1 MLRKRIIF
9 TLLFNNG
16 NYMLSRNFLLQQVG
30 NLDWLRK
37 NYNFFQISC
46 SIDELIVLNVSRDS
60 SDQDLFSEHIK
71 ELTKEC
77 FIPIAAGGGIR
88 RVEDAKKLLR
98 SGADKVVLNTPLFKN
113 KDLVIDL
120 SKEFGNKCLIGS
132 IDYKMINNEFKIFIE
147 NGSLQ
152 IEYSVNDFFMA
163 LNELPIG
170 EIYLNSM
177 DRDGTG
183 QGYEFEILN
192 IIKSKIQVPLI
203 MAGGAGN
210 YKHLSDGLINNE
222 IDAVATAHL
231 FNFVG
236 TGLIDARKKLIKD
249 KFNLPEWSIDS
260 LVDLKNIYKKT

>member
-1 MLRKRIIF
+1 
-9 TLLFNNG
+9 
-16 NYMLSRNFLLQQVG
+16 MLSRNFLLQQVG
-30 NLDWLRK
+30 NLDWLRR

-46 SIDELIVLNVSRDS
+46 SIDELIVLNVSRENP
-60 SDQDLFSEHIK
+60 DQNLFSEHIK

-88 RVEDAKKLLR
+88 KIDDAKKLLR

-120 SKEFGNKCLIGS
+120 SKEFGNQCLIGS
-132 IDYKMINNEFKIFIE
+132 VDYKIINGVFKIFIN
-147 NGSLQ
+147 NGSMQ
-152 IEYSVNDFFMA
+152 IEDSIHDFFEN
-163 LNELPIG
+163 LNDLPLG

-183 QGYEFEILN
+183 QGYQFEILSA
-192 IIKSKIQVPLI
+192 IKSKIQVPLI

-210 YKHLSDGLINNE
+210 YKHLSEGLINKE

-236 TGLIDARKKLIKD
+236 SGLIDARNKLIKD
-249 KFNLPEWSIDS
+249 KFNLPQWNIDS
-260 LVDLKNIYKKT
+260 LAELKNIYKKS